1 MAVLVRFNSMQATN
15 PKNSFTEQPISGT
28 TKMRITIVV
37 DQHLGRTAIDRARAQ
52 GGDAAV
58 NFVTAAVGGTGE
70 LPAVEPVVVLPAD
83 TSTMGAT
90 EHELYNYMLSLS
102 DGTSVTALEW
112 AQMKLAEFGWVL
124 VLDPVT
130 GKELGFFRFRTADAR
145 FAGPLERKIQ
155 RAKTPVCAVEGCAC
169 GRISARCTTVNPG

>member
-1 MAVLVRFNSMQATN
+1 MAVLVLFNSMQATN

-83 TSTMGAT
+83 TSIMGAT
-90 EHELYNYMLSLS
+90 EHEMYNYMLSLS

-130 GKELGFFRFRTADAR
+130 E
-145 FAGPLERKIQ
+145 
-155 RAKTPVCAVEGCAC
+155 
-169 GRISARCTTVNPG
+169 